1 MKQLHI
7 KLIQDSSH
15 IQGLYF
21 AVGEESSL
29 HLAEDKPKL
38 LRKSAICLLV
48 MPPIHDDL
56 AGAIEIINDDTHILS
71 TTSISVENSPGVET
85 DSTKFGTKY
94 FRCPAGYYWNLQ
106 YCAPCPNGL
115 HSAEG
120 ADRCFECP
128 KGTWG
133 PDNDPAAPCT
143 KCKAGTYTN
152 KLGATSCSKCPAGT
166 SSGTGASKC
175 TDCPRGETSKAGQLC
190 TDCPEGTY
198 AKLAGSPKCTPCN
211 APAGSQKGAY
221 RCNKCAA
228 GSAAGGDKA
237 VCGLCPKN
245 FYSDS
250 RFAED
255 CKRCP
260 PLQTSGVG
268 ATGCT
273 PYL

>member
-1 MKQLHI
+1 MKILLARL
-7 KLIQDSSH
+7 KSST
-15 IQGLYF
+15 
-21 AVGEESSL
+21 
-29 HLAEDKPKL
+29 
-38 LRKSAICLLV
+38 
-48 MPPIHDDL
+48 M
-56 AGAIEIINDDTHILS
+56 THIFSTS
-71 TTSISVENSPGVET
+71 TTSISVEHSPGFET
-85 DSTKFGTKY
+85 DSTKFETKF
-94 FRCPAGYYWNLQ
+94 FRCNAGFYWNLQ

-115 HSAEG
+115 HSAAG

-128 KGTWG
+128 KGTSG

-166 SSGTGASKC
+166 SSGTGASRC

-198 AKLAGSPKCTPCN
+198 AKTAGSLKCTTCN

-228 GSAAGGDKA
+228 GSAANGDKA

-273 PYL
+273 PFL